1 MYLTIYYRDSND
13 AMSETSV
20 DVNISEGP
28 NLRPPRFEQSVYDAQ
43 VQCIFQAYKVIAIPA
58 VFEKMA

>member
-1 MYLTIYYRDSND
+1 
-13 AMSETSV
+13 MSETSV

-28 NLRPPRFEQSVYDAQ
+28 NLRPPRFEQTVYDAQ
-43 VQCIFQAYKVIAIPA
+43 VQCIFQAYKVIAILA